1 MYNNLD
7 EARTLGNVLLS
18 EAQKFI
24 LTKLLLPDSTPLLGY
39 QNISVGK
46 NIVANRDV
54 LVKLG
59 MLTLGD
65 NEAEITEAGTEALRN
80 EGLVDEAGQ
89 LSDLGERYA
98 YAEDLEA
105 VEKISAEM
113 QAPGAIQ
120 PAGPDKQ
127 GEPPAPGSDGTPPMG
142 IANQSDQEAKPSFES
157 WSMVTEFQQELSKR
171 TFLKNHKKS

>member
-1 MYNNLD
+1 MYIDLD

-46 NIVANRDV
+46 NIVANRDI

-65 NEAEITEAGTEALRN
+65 NEAAITDSGIEALRN
-80 EGLVDEAGQ
+80 EGLVDETGQ
-89 LSDLGERYA
+89 LTDLGERYA

-113 QAPGAIQ
+113 KAPGQQQ
-120 PAGPDKQ
+120 PPNLDNQ
-127 GEPPAPGSDGTPPMG
+127 SEPPAPGSDGTPPMG
-142 IANQSDQEAKPSFES
+142 IASQSDQEAKPSFEA
-157 WSMVTEFQQELSKR
+157 WSMVAEFQEKIKNHD
-171 TFLKNHKKS
+171 FLKNHKKS

>member
-7 EARTLGNVLLS
+7 EARTIGNVLLS

-24 LTKLLLPDSTPLLGY
+24 LTKLLLPNSTPLLGY

-59 MLTLGD
+59 MITLGD
-65 NEAEITEAGTEALRN
+65 KEAEITEAGIEALRN
-80 EGLVDEAGQ
+80 EGLVDDSGQ
-89 LSDLGERYA
+89 LTDLGERYA
-98 YAEDLEA
+98 YAKDLED

-113 QAPGAIQ
+113 TAPNAMK
-120 PAGPDKQ
+120 PAGPDQQ
-127 GEPPAPGSDGTPPMG
+127 GEPPAPGSEGTPPMG
-142 IANQSDQEAKPSFES
+142 IANQSDKEVQPSFEA
-157 WSMVTEFQQELSKR
+157 WSMVTEFQEELTKK
-171 TFLKNHKKS
+171 TFLDKHKKS